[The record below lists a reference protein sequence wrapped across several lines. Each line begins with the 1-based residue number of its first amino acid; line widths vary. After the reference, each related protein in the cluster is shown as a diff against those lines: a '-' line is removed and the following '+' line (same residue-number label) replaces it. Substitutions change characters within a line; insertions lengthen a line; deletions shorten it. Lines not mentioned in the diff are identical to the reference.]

1 MTYSPAL
8 FRPGLLVALL
18 MVLFMALASCAP
30 MEPVMRPPTAEE
42 GPLAWE
48 TFVNRSL
55 AARDQS
61 GPIRVSATLRYE
73 DPSGESTRVSALLWG
88 NGPSRGLYPL
98 RLDLQAS
105 MGITVAKIREDAS
118 SFLAYSPDEKTAYT
132 HAGKD
137 RSLLSFGVPIPVS
150 LGDLSLLLAGQAGT
164 LLLPPGASAGH
175 APGVGSLT
183 GRGIAFAVPDA
194 PLPGIIELSPAGTL
208 LSWRDYSN
216 KSWVMEFAMN
226 PHNPLEPSKVVVN
239 HPSGHSATI
248 TVKSVERL
256 ATPFNSEQLALNL
269 PDGTARK
276 PLGQ

>member
-1 MTYSPAL
+1 MQ
-8 FRPGLLVALL
+8 GQLVALL
-18 MVLFMALASCAP
+18 IALLMALAACAP
-30 MEPVMRPPTAEE
+30 VEPVMRPPTAEE

-55 AARDQS
+55 VARDQS
-61 GPIRVSATLRYE
+61 GPFRVSTTLRYE

-98 RLDLQAS
+98 RLDLQVS

-132 HAGKD
+132 HAGKGI
-137 RSLLSFGVPIPVS
+137 SLLSFGVPIPVS
-150 LGDLSLLLAGQAGT
+150 LGDLSLLLSGQAGT

-175 APGVGSLT
+175 APGAGTLT
-183 GRGIAFAVPDA
+183 SRGIAFAVPDA
-194 PLPGIIELSPAGTL
+194 PLPGIIEISPEGTL

-216 KSWVMEFAMN
+216 KSWVMEFVMN
-226 PHNPLEPSKVVVN
+226 PQNPLVPARVVVN
-239 HPSGHSATI
+239 HPSGHAATI

-256 ATPFNSEQLALNL
+256 EAPFNREQLALNL